1 MLDKGIDRLFL
12 VRVTTSEVNV
22 PSKIQSI
29 ALWFFLAVWCSGC
42 DMFDRWDAI
51 VYPNRAI
58 RSESLDIGTFGSL
71 EACREAALAKLL
83 PRISNPPIIDQEVEQ
98 LDPAD
103 LFACAVEI
111 ASFFMTRDELAAS
124 RTT

>member
-12 VRVTTSEVNV
+12 VRVTTSEVNM

-71 EACREAALAKLL
+71 EACREAALAKLEEL
-83 PRISNPPIIDQEVEQ
+83 QIHAEIGGYVCGKNCMVQDGFSNMRMCSETSQ
-98 LDPAD
+98 
-103 LFACAVEI
+103 
-111 ASFFMTRDELAAS
+111 
-124 RTT
+124 